1 MSKAV
6 FISEN
11 RPPRTQVPQSQIAK
25 AGDFLFL
32 SGVSARSDDG
42 KVVGHGD
49 IKAQTRQIFTNIQSV
64 LAVVGCDLTDII
76 RLTTYLATPA
86 SDLEAAHK
94 YIDTRM
100 EFFGDH
106 RPASTGVNVAG
117 LMLPEMLVEVDVIA
131 YAPHAVIGPNAKII
145 GGAK

>member
-1 MSKAV
+1 MSKAI

-11 RPPRTQVPQSQIAK
+11 RPPRTSVPQSQIAK

-32 SGVSARSDDG
+32 SGVSARNDDG
-42 KVVGHGD
+42 EVVGHGD
-49 IKAQTRQIFTNIQSV
+49 IEAQTRQIFTNIKSI
-64 LAVVGCDLTDII
+64 LAVVGCDLTDVI
-76 RLTTYLATPA
+76 RLTSYLATPV
-86 SDLEAAHK
+86 SDLDAAHK
-94 YIDTRM
+94 YIKTRM